1 LAALA
6 RESQINKM
14 GPDNISV
21 VFAPTL
27 MKMEITDPMQA
38 LQEVKV
44 SQKVLKAVLLK
55 RMERHLSIQFASNHM
70 ARGMNTRLGKVVR

>member
-1 LAALA
+1 
-6 RESQINKM
+6 
-14 GPDNISV
+14 
-21 VFAPTL
+21 

-55 RMERHLSIQFASNHM
+55 RMEKHLSIEFATNRMSG
-70 ARGMNTRLGKVVR
+70 GMNTRLGKVLR

>member
-1 LAALA
+1 
-6 RESQINKM
+6 M

-38 LQEVKV
+38 LHEVKV
-44 SQKVLKAVLLK
+44 SQKVLKAILLK
-55 RMERHLSIQFASNHM
+55 RMEKHLFVEFSSNRM
-70 ARGMNTRLGKVVR
+70 SGGMNTRLGKIVR